1 MLKARKATD
10 VIVVCAIFA
19 ITLPRL
25 WANPPVPATPL
36 ISPTSG
42 TYTSGRTVT
51 ISDATPGLV
60 IYYTTDGSTPTTASA
75 VYVKP
80 ISIPSTPR
88 TKTVRAFAV
97 ASGVYSPATTATY
110 TIAPQLPEPTFSP
123 IQGYYMGTQR
133 ITISTSTL
141 GGIIHYTTDGTTPT
155 VASTVYSGPIAAT
168 SKVTIKAIVAGV
180 VGYSISGT
188 VAQTYSIIPA
198 TPFISP
204 TSGTYT
210 LGRTVTISDATPG
223 VAIYYTTDGS
233 SPTPKSAFY
242 TRPITLPSTQTP
254 ETVRALAVANGV
266 YSSDTSATYMITPP
280 LPVAPRPAIFPVSGT
295 YTTGRVITISDFL
308 PGATIF
314 YTLDGTTPTQ
324 NSTRYTG
331 PFNTSSVTGTEV
343 VQAIAICGEY
353 QPSAISQSKI
363 TLTLPTGVIAS
374 SLVALTP
381 IFKIPTN
388 FLGFSHEWGP
398 AQVMMGSTATGTNP
412 IYQTLIRTLTTHM
425 NGPLVLRIGG
435 GSTDKSGPATPAT
448 VEPFVELAQHVNVD
462 FILGVNLGSNDLGL
476 AEEQAATFTSTVP
489 SSTLM
494 AVEIGNEPDGYA
506 TNGYRPP
513 TYTYADYLP
522 QFHKWS
528 QAVTASSKSPVQ
540 IAGPVLGGD
549 PWIVYAQPDVAD
561 STLKAGVITQH
572 MYPGCYYA
580 DNPLP
585 SDFLLQPS
593 SSTVR
598 LYYLQPYAATA
609 HKVKSIFRL
618 AEMNSICNGGQPGVS
633 DSFSSALWAIDIM
646 FEDVN
651 AGIDGVN
658 WNTDYDGGPYDLFK
672 LNVWNNGHT
681 TIYGLDTVRPL
692 YYGLLFFSQAA
703 GTSAQ
708 LLSASTLTNSNIK
721 VWATTDST
729 GQAHLVII
737 NKEQT
742 TGGNV
747 QLTLPGY
754 SLGSVVRLAASNY
767 LATTG
772 VTIAGQTYDNSP
784 DGTLQGSPTTETV
797 YPTAGVWTIS
807 VNPMSAVLVNLQP

>member
-1 MLKARKATD
+1 VSISKIADISTMFRLCLIAIIFQLSPFQGLSASQVVPNTPLPGPLFSPAQGYFMNDQEITISTTTPGGIIHYTTDGAEPTADSTVYTGPIRVSRTSTIKA
-10 VIVVCAIFA
+10 IVVGVGGYSTSDAMSQTYYLI
-19 ITLPRL
+19 
-25 WANPPVPATPL
+25 PASPF
-36 ISPTSG
+36 ISPASG
-42 TYTSGRTVT
+42 SYPSGRTVR
-51 ISDATPGLV
+51 ISDATPDV
-60 IYYTTDGSTPTTASA
+60 EIYYTTDGSTPTAASA
-75 VYVKP
+75 L
-80 ISIPSTPR
+80 
-88 TKTVRAFAV
+88 
-97 ASGVYSPATTATY
+97 Y
-110 TIAPQLPEPTFSP
+110 TGA
-123 IQGYYMGTQR
+123 
-133 ITISTSTL
+133 
-141 GGIIHYTTDGTTPT
+141 
-155 VASTVYSGPIAAT
+155 
-168 SKVTIKAIVAGV
+168 
-180 VGYSISGT
+180 
-188 VAQTYSIIPA
+188 
-198 TPFISP
+198 
-204 TSGTYT
+204 
-210 LGRTVTISDATPG
+210 
-223 VAIYYTTDGS
+223 
-233 SPTPKSAFY
+233 
-242 TRPITLPSTQTP
+242 ITLPSAQRS
-254 ETVRALAVANGV
+254 ETVRAVAESIGV
-266 YSSDTSATYMITPP
+266 RSSYTSAIYTITPP
-280 LPVAPRPAIFPVSGT
+280 LPIPPPPLILPGSGT
-295 YTTGRVITISDFL
+295 YTSGQVITISDSL
-308 PGATIF
+308 VGTTIF
-314 YTLDGTTPTQ
+314 YTVDGAVPTQ
-324 NSTRYTG
+324 SSSRYTG
-331 PFNTSSVTGTEV
+331 PFRSSSQTGTEI
-343 VQAIAICGEY
+343 VQAIAIVDGY
-353 QPSAISQSKI
+353 QSSGISRSHI
-363 TLTLPTGVIAS
+363 TLTLPDGAIAS
-374 SLVALTP
+374 SLVAVTP
-381 IFKIPTN
+381 TIAIPSN

-398 AQVMMGSTATGTNP
+398 AQAMMGSTATGTNP

-435 GSTDKSGPATPAT
+435 GSTDKSGPAAPAT
-448 VEPFVELAQHVNVD
+448 VEPFVDLAQHVNVE
-462 FILGVNLGSNDLGL
+462 FILGVNLGSNDLKL
-476 AEEQAATFTSTVP
+476 AEEQAATFMSTVP
-489 SSTLM
+489 SSALM

-506 TNGYRPP
+506 TNGYRPS

-522 QFHKWS
+522 QFRQWS
-528 QAVTASSKSPVQ
+528 QGVTALSESPIQ
-540 IAGPVLGGD
+540 IAGPVFGGD

-561 STLKAGVITQH
+561 ATLKAGVITQH

-633 DSFSSALWAIDIM
+633 DSFSSALWAIDTM

-672 LNVWNNGHT
+672 FNVWNNGHT

-703 GTSAQ
+703 GKDAQ

-742 TGGNV
+742 IGGNV
-747 QLTLPGY
+747 QLTLSGY
-754 SLGSVVRLAASNY
+754 SSGSVLRLAASNY

-772 VTIAGQTYDNSP
+772 VTIAGRTYDNSP

-797 YPTAGVWTIS
+797 YPSVGIWTIS